1 MHAVCAIL
9 SQAEKPT
16 NYVHP
21 YFTKQKYLEVYDN
34 IIKPINCIAMWPH
47 ISKHPLVPPEV
58 ET

>member
-1 MHAVCAIL
+1 MCAIL